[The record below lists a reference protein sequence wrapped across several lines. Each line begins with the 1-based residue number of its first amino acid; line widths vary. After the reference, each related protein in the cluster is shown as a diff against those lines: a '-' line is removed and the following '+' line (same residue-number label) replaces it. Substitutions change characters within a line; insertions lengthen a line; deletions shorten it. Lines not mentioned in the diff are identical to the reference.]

1 MDVTFE
7 SVQFA
12 RDRWTVLDVPELRLR
27 AGRVTALLGPNGAG
41 KSTLLRLIAGLEAPT
56 AGTVRIGERTVTGAR
71 QVRDLVAFS
80 FQEPVFLTGSV
91 RANLTLGLELRKVP
105 RDAQAQRVG
114 AAATA
119 LGITGLLR
127 RNAHRLS
134 GGEGQRV
141 NLARALA
148 LRAPVTLLDEPL
160 AGLDAP
166 AQRQMLDDLP
176 GLLAEFAPTTILVTH
191 VREEAMR
198 LADDLVVLMDGRV
211 RAAGEMASVL
221 RTPPDD
227 ETARFLGYT
236 VLPAG
241 NSTIAV
247 PAWQLVP
254 GVGTYTFQLAV
265 RSVVDTGFGMEVA
278 GTIAGE
284 TVRVAWVGAA
294 PSPGEAVTVSWTRR
308 G

>member
-1 MDVTFE
+1 VDIAFE
-7 SVQFA
+7 AVRFT
-12 RDRWTVLDVPELRLR
+12 RDRWTVLDIPELRIR
-27 AGRVTALLGPNGAG
+27 TGRVTALLGPNGAG
-41 KSTLLRLIAGLEAPT
+41 KSTLLRLIAGLQAPS
-56 AGTVRIGERTVTGAR
+56 AGTVRIGERVVTSPR
-71 QVRDLVAFS
+71 QVRDLVAYS
-80 FQEPVFLTGSV
+80 FQEPVFLSGSV
-91 RANLTLGLELRKVP
+91 RANLTLGLELRKVA
-105 RDAQAQRVG
+105 RDVHGQRVE
-114 AAATA
+114 AAAAA

-134 GGEGQRV
+134 GGEAQRV

-166 AQRQMLDDLP
+166 AQRQLLDDLP

-211 RAAGEMASVL
+211 RAAGEKASVL
-221 RTPPDD
+221 RAPPDD

-236 VLPAG
+236 VLPMG
-241 NSTIAV
+241 DGTIAV

-254 GVGTYTFQLAV
+254 GPGRHAFPLVVQ
-265 RSVVDTGFGMEVA
+265 SVADTGFGLEVA

-284 TVRVAWVGAA
+284 AVRVAWVGAA
-294 PSPGEAVTVSWTRR
+294 PSPGQIVAVSWTAR

>member
-1 MDVTFE
+1 MDVSFE
-7 SVQFA
+7 SVRFT
-12 RDRWTVLDVPELRLR
+12 RDRQTVLDIPELRIR
-27 AGRVTALLGPNGAG
+27 TGRVTALLGPNGAG
-41 KSTLLRLIAGLEAPT
+41 KSTLLRLIAGLQAPT
-56 AGTVRIGERTVTGAR
+56 SGTVRIGRRAVSGPR

-80 FQEPVFLTGSV
+80 FQQPVFLSGSV
-91 RANLTLGLELRKVP
+91 QANLTLGLELRKVP
-105 RDAQAQRVG
+105 RDAQVHRVE
-114 AAATA
+114 AAAEA
-119 LGITGLLR
+119 LGISSLLR

-134 GGEGQRV
+134 GGEAQRV

-176 GLLAEFAPTTILVTH
+176 GLLSEFAPTTVFVTH

-211 RAAGEMASVL
+211 RAAGEKAMVL

-236 VLPAG
+236 VLPLG
-241 NSTIAV
+241 DSSIAV
-247 PAWQLVP
+247 PAWQLAP
-254 GVGTYTFQLAV
+254 GPGTHAFQLAV
-265 RSVVDTGFGMEVA
+265 QSVADTGLGLEVG

-294 PSPGEAVTVSWTRR
+294 PSPGEAVAVSWTPR